1 MKSIKKDFKIE
12 LKQMEFYA
20 HHGFFEEERTIGNKF
35 IVNLSVKG
43 YFTRAALSDNI
54 EDALNYQELYD
65 IVKEEMAKTS
75 CLLENVADRI
85 VNSIVEKF
93 GEAFVLDGVE
103 VTIDKLNPPLGGV
116 LYASSVTARYP
127 KDKTDLFKL

>member
-1 MKSIKKDFKIE
+1 MRI
-12 LKQMEFYA
+12 
-20 HHGFFEEERTIGNKF
+20 
-35 IVNLSVKG
+35 
-43 YFTRAALSDNI
+43 
-54 EDALNYQELYD
+54 
-65 IVKEEMAKTS
+65 
-75 CLLENVADRI
+75 DRI
-85 VNSIVEKF
+85 VNSIVDKF